1 MPLNQLTSSR
11 LVCQTENGLVSKEA
25 VRKLMQ
31 ANIAAD
37 APTVKMISAN
47 QSQEYFAVAT
57 QTGFEIIQN
66 DSSSDKI
73 KKKIQCLDESVE
85 IIEMMYKT
93 NFIVLVLSS
102 ARHKVIIWDDHE
114 RKNRTEITFNS
125 VVKSVKLRKDMLVI
139 VLEHKT
145 FIFSFLTLQLIEQ
158 VDTGLNQAG
167 LCGIATNERAVS
179 KIIALPNSTK
189 GSI

>member
-1 MPLNQLTSSR
+1 MIA
-11 LVCQTENGLVSKEA
+11 TENGLVNKEK
-25 VRKLMQ
+25 VRQIME
-31 ANIAAD
+31 ANIAPD
-37 APTVKMISAN
+37 APAVRSISSN

-73 KKKIQCLDESVE
+73 KKKIQNLNESVE

-102 ARHKVIIWDDHE
+102 ARHKVVIWDDHE

-125 VVKSVKLRKDMLVI
+125 VVKAVKLRKDMLVI

-145 FIFSFLTLQLIEQ
+145 FIFSFLTL
-158 VDTGLNQAG
+158 
-167 LCGIATNERAVS
+167 
-179 KIIALPNSTK
+179 
-189 GSI
+189 

>member
-1 MPLNQLTSSR
+1 MAQ
-11 LVCQTENGLVSKEA
+11 
-25 VRKLMQ
+25 
-31 ANIAAD
+31 NIAPD
-37 APTVKMISAN
+37 APRIKNISSN

-73 KKKIQCLDESVE
+73 RKKNQDLNESVE

-102 ARHKVIIWDDHE
+102 ALHKVVIWDDHE

-125 VVKSVKLRKDMLVI
+125 VVQNVKLRKDMLIV

-145 FIFSFLTLQLIEQ
+145 FIFAFMTL
-158 VDTGLNQAG
+158 
-167 LCGIATNERAVS
+167 
-179 KIIALPNSTK
+179 
-189 GSI
+189 